1 MSSIKGSFRHAGV
14 VAIVIVA
21 AAVLLLT
28 SYRGCRLAGDAI
40 SMDPSVSRQKRIE
53 KKVDE
58 IDLKLDQLID
68 LGKKWE

>member
-1 MSSIKGSFRHAGV
+1 MNAIKNSFKHAGV
-14 VAIVIVA
+14 VAGVIAVA
-21 AAVLLLT
+21 ILLLT

-58 IDLKLDQLID
+58 MDLKLNQLID